1 MNDFAEFMERARL
14 EFLDEAIFLI
24 EQMEEAFL
32 KINDSENRGA
42 ELDEIFRAAHTIK
55 GSSGAVGLTDLME
68 FSHVFEDLLGML
80 RKTPS
85 VISEDMVTLMLQS
98 CDSMRDRVQVIREGQ
113 DLPWDNEKIVRQ
125 LETYQKQ
132 IKSCTDCPSANS
144 AACSGFEIFEDEG
157 SPEAPCEPA
166 VDQTSPRASHQSAPV
181 AQNTSTPRDKR
192 PQTNLVKID
201 AARVDAVFDL
211 IGELVVIKSQLAN
224 KTEIYTGD
232 PELRAVVALLD
243 KTVRELQDRSLAI
256 RMTPMRSL
264 FIKMQK
270 MGRDIGSR
278 LGKDVDI
285 ITSGEDT
292 EVDRTMVEVLSD
304 PLMHLLRN
312 SLDHGLE
319 DRTERTSAGKSP
331 KGMLRIAAQHIGE
344 RIMVRIEDDG
354 RGINRERILKKAKE
368 NGLAGPDRDL
378 SSFTDRELFQ
388 FLFHPGFSTAATV
401 TDLSGRGVGLDVV
414 KTHVEKL
421 RGTIDVVSNPGKG
434 TAFIISI
441 PLTAAVTD
449 GMAVLVGQQSFVIP
463 MDAIRELVKIE
474 GQSIVTIKEGKRV
487 LRVRGSLLP
496 MLCVR
501 AYTARDGS
509 NGTEGDMPNAIAVVI
524 EADDRHYA
532 LTVDSVIGQM
542 QVVTKPIGKGIQSS
556 PGIAGAAVLG
566 DGRVALVM
574 DINSLVK
581 TLHHADVNRTDLQL
595 AA

>member
-14 EFLDEAIFLI
+14 EFLDEATFLI
-24 EQMEEAFL
+24 EQMEESFL
-32 KINDSENRGA
+32 KLHDSDNRSS

-85 VISEDMVTLMLQS
+85 TISEDMVTTMLQC
-98 CDSMRDRVQVIREGQ
+98 CDSLRDRVQVIRQGS
-113 DLPWDNEKIVRQ
+113 DVPWDNEKIVRQ
-125 LETYQKQ
+125 LEAYQMQ
-132 IKSCTDCPSANS
+132 IKSCNGCPSENT
-144 AACSGFEIFEDEG
+144 AACSGFAIFEDEG
-157 SPEAPCEPA
+157 VSGSSCLSPA
-166 VDQTSPRASHQSAPV
+166 DQTSPQTLIQVPPVERDASAS
-181 AQNTSTPRDKR
+181 REKR

-224 KTEIYTGD
+224 KTESYAGD

-319 DRTERTSAGKSP
+319 DRAERTAAGKTT
-331 KGMLRIAAQHIGE
+331 KGMLRISAQHIGE

-354 RGINRERILKKAKE
+354 RGIDRDRILKKAKE
-368 NGLAGPDRDL
+368 NGLTGPDRDL
-378 SSFTDRELFQ
+378 TSFTDRELFQ
-388 FLFHPGFSTAATV
+388 FLFHPGFSTAAAV

-421 RGTIDVVSNPGKG
+421 RGTVDVISNPGKG

-449 GMAVLVGQQSFVIP
+449 GMAVQVGQQSFVIP

-501 AYTARDGS
+501 AYTARNGS
-509 NGTEGDMPNAIAVVI
+509 YETERDISNAIAVVI
-524 EADDRHYA
+524 EANDRRYA

-581 TLHHADVNRTDLQL
+581 TLHHADVIQTDLQL